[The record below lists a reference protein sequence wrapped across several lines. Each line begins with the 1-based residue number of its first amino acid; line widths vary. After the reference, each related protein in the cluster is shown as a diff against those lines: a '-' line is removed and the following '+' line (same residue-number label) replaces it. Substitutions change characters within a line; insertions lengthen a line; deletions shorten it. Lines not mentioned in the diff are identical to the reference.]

1 MAQAIEV
8 VQGIYSAFQR
18 GDVPAILAA
27 MSDDVAWEAW
37 SDNTAQTSGV
47 PWLKGGQGKAA
58 VAEFFGVVGQMKIH
72 DFQVLDFLA
81 NDRQVAVEV
90 AIDATVAG
98 GARYRDEEVHLWTL
112 DATGKVTRLRHYTDT
127 AKHIKAAGLGA

>member
-37 SDNTAQTSGV
+37 SDN
-47 PWLKGGQGKAA
+47 
-58 VAEFFGVVGQMKIH
+58 
-72 DFQVLDFLA
+72 
-81 NDRQVAVEV
+81 
-90 AIDATVAG
+90 
-98 GARYRDEEVHLWTL
+98 
-112 DATGKVTRLRHYTDT
+112 
-127 AKHIKAAGLGA
+127 